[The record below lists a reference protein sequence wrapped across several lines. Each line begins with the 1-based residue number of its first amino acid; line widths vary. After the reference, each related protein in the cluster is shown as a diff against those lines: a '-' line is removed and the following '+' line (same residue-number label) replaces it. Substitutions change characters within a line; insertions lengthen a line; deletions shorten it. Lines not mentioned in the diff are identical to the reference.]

1 MNQENMN
8 IETTIE
14 GNNPVIHLWYRNK
27 NKEKIYEKIT
37 DFKPYFF
44 VYEDDSPEFSKPY
57 IVKEEYGFLNI
68 FDEKVKKITI
78 RYYHLQKNG

>member
-44 VYEDDSPEFSKPY
+44 VYED
-57 IVKEEYGFLNI
+57 IVLNFLNLI
-68 FDEKVKKITI
+68 LLKK
-78 RYYHLQKNG
+78 NMGF